1 MPKAS
6 LVFSLPEEE
15 TEFREAQEGP
25 AWKYLVMDFLN
36 HIRNEMKH
44 GQISSER
51 AAVLEEL
58 RELIWHS
65 IEDRKLQADR

>member
-6 LVFSLPEEE
+6 LVFNLPEEE
-15 TEFREAQEGP
+15 AEFKEALEGSG
-25 AWKYLVMDFLN
+25 WKYLVLDLLN
-36 HIRNEMKH
+36 HLRNETTHAK
-44 GQISSER
+44 ISNER

-65 IEDRKLQADR
+65 IEDRKLKAD